1 MRVIVLCSG
10 RTGSF
15 TFYRSCQSLS
25 NFTVSH
31 ESKSHITG
39 SKRFDLPD
47 QHIEIDNRLVWQLG
61 SLERYVGDNAHYV
74 HLKRERAEV
83 KKSFIKRVYQP
94 KSIFYSYCEA
104 IKKSTPENLK
114 HEELAS
120 LADDFLDNI
129 EHNIDHF
136 LRDKTHRMDFQLEEY
151 EKAFPEFWRFVN
163 AKGDYEQALAEWS
176 EKHNPSRINKTNLN
190 YDLKRMV
197 KRYF

>member
-1 MRVIVLCSG
+1 MLCSG

-15 TFYRSCQSLS
+15 TFYRSCQILS

-176 EKHNPSRINKTNLN
+176 EKHNPSRSNKTNLN